1 MSGGDFSIFYTRPL
15 CLGLLVVGALILLA
29 SALRLA
35 PAEVREVSP
44 N

>member
-29 SALRLA
+29 SARLA
-35 PAEVREVSP
+35 PAEVREASP